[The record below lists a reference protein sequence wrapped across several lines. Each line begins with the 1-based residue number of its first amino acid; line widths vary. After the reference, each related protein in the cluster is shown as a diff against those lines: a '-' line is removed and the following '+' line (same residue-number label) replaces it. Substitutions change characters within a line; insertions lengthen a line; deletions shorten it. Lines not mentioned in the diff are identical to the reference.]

1 MFKEIT
7 RINDSEEKV
16 VSLINT
22 DDIAYIHE
30 LHQEPIRLYDED
42 RNLVSETQ
50 PTEHKF
56 SLIIVLKNQHHV
68 AYTIDETQ
76 YLDLKKTLTS
86 TK

>member
-7 RINDSEEKV
+7 RINEKEEKV

-22 DDIAYIHE
+22 DDIAYVHE
-30 LHQEPIRLYDED
+30 LQHEYTRTYNEDGSVATETPKPRL
-42 RNLVSETQ
+42 
-50 PTEHKF
+50 F
-56 SLIIVLKNQHHV
+56 SLIIVLKNNYHV

>member
-7 RINDSEEKV
+7 RINDNEEKV

-22 DDIAYIHE
+22 EDIAYVHE
-30 LHQEPIRLYDED
+30 LQHEYTCTYNED
-42 RNLVSETQ
+42 GSVATETQ
-50 PTEHKF
+50 KPRLF

-76 YLDLKKTLTS
+76 YLDLKKLLTS